1 MGKFSGGLGEGSKS
15 ILYAL
20 ITPKKILFFSKKDT
34 TLYFSRKRSKN
45 ILFFPPRGRGLSS
58 HQLPGLTGFL
68 IRLQTNLAMFPFKTI
83 ILRCSHGH
91 NVSIQEVTSLHH
103 PKFFLGVQCQFEAY
117 KKQISISFR
126 TNFASFYKNFCMIGF
141 GLGFV

>member
-1 MGKFSGGLGEGSKS
+1 MACFSKFTTQVPNTHTVIDALASADFFSMGKFSGGLGEGSKS

-68 IRLQTNLAMFPFKTI
+68 IRLQTNLAMFPFTNNNFTLFPWPQCFHSGSYQPPPSK
-83 ILRCSHGH
+83 ILSWCAM
-91 NVSIQEVTSLHH
+91 SIWSL
-103 PKFFLGVQCQFEAY
+103 
-117 KKQISISFR
+117 
-126 TNFASFYKNFCMIGF
+126 
-141 GLGFV
+141 